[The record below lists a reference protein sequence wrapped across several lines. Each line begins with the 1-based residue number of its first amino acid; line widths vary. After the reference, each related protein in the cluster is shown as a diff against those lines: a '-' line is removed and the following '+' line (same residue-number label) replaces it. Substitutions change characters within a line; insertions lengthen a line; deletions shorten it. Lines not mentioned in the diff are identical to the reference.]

1 MMEGIDVKRLLPAVL
16 LCVIFFSGVAYAALF
31 DRGEGLIYDD
41 VLGITWL
48 YDANFANTA
57 GSAVSPD
64 SIGRMQWE
72 AAMSWVNNLVY
83 EGYNDWRLPVAS
95 NTNSINEM
103 AYMFYDNLGGSS
115 GAAISASHNANYDL
129 FVNLQDKSYASATE
143 NSSSSIYDFNFGNGM
158 ASTPG
163 KNTWFYAWAVRD
175 GDVAPVPEPAT
186 MLLLVSGLIG
196 LVGFRKKP
204 KK

>member
-1 MMEGIDVKRLLPAVL
+1 MMKEIDVKRMLAVVL
-16 LCVIFFSGVAYAALF
+16 LCVILFSGVAYAALI

-41 VLGITWL
+41 VLGITLL
-48 YDANFANTA
+48 YDANYANST
-57 GSAVSPD
+57 GSAVNPD
-64 SIGRMQWE
+64 SSGRMHWVD
-72 AAMSWVNNLVY
+72 AMSWVNNLVY

-95 NTNSINEM
+95 NTSGINEM

-115 GAAISASHNANYDL
+115 GSAISASHNANYDL
-129 FVNLQDKSYASATE
+129 FINLQDKSYASGTE
-143 NSSSSIYDFNFGNGM
+143 SSGSSIYDFNFDNGIV
-158 ASTPG
+158 STPG

-186 MLLLVSGLIG
+186 LLLFGSGLIG
-196 LVGFRKKP
+196 LVGFRKKF